1 MAIKKKSRQRLLRE
15 NLKYPIK
22 DIQHNLT
29 KTQYSKILDRFAK
42 FCYLEYGSYTIEN
55 CKTHIQDYADSLVD
69 RNLSPS
75 TIHTYIAAVCKA
87 FEIPMSEINKPLR
100 HTADFTRCRKR
111 ELPIN
116 RNDMDLKNF
125 NYKRV
130 VDFQKHVGIRR
141 NELKHVRG
149 NDLINDENG
158 DLCVVV
164 RKGKGG
170 KRQLQ
175 RIEEGYEEF
184 IKSYFVNKKDDEYI
198 FTDLEL
204 NNKLNF
210 HALRAQRAQDEYFL
224 TLKKHDEDINYR
236 VELEKKVRNRWKENL
251 NKNGQPKVL
260 KESEINGYYYLRDKN
275 KEFAKA
281 NGLPLKYDKLAV
293 LWVSITV
300 LAHWRNDVT
309 IHSYLNIIPNL

>member
-1 MAIKKKSRQRLLRE
+1 MAKKKKSKQRLLRE
-15 NLKYPIK
+15 ELKYQIR
-22 DIQHNLT
+22 DIEHNLT
-29 KTQYSKILDRFAK
+29 KSQYSKTLDRFAR
-42 FCYLEYGSYTIEN
+42 FCYGKYGCYTIEN
-55 CKTHIQDYADSLVD
+55 CKEHIQDYANYLVD

-87 FEIPMSEINKPLR
+87 FEINMSEIKKPIR
-100 HTADFTRCRKR
+100 HTSEFTRGRKR
-111 ELPIN
+111 ELPVN

-125 NYKRV
+125 NYKRI

-141 NELKHVRG
+141 NELKNLKG
-149 NDLINDENG
+149 DDLAFDNNG

-164 RKGKGG
+164 KKGKGG

-175 RIEEGYEEF
+175 RIENGYEEF
-184 IKSYFVNKKDDEYI
+184 IKSYFINKKDDEYI

-204 NNKLNF
+204 TNKLNF
-210 HALRAQRAQDEYFL
+210 HALRAKRAQDEYFAIINKL
-224 TLKKHDEDINYR
+224 NEDINFR
-236 VELEKKVRNRWKENL
+236 SELEEKVRNRWKENL

-260 KESEINGYYYLRDKN
+260 KESEINGYYYLRGKN
-275 KEFAKA
+275 KEFAKQ

>member
-1 MAIKKKSRQRLLRE
+1 MAKKKSRQRLLRE
-15 NLKYPIK
+15 ELKYQIR

-42 FCYLEYGSYTIEN
+42 FCYAKYGSYTIEN
-55 CKTHIQDYADSLVD
+55 CREHIQDYANHLVD

-100 HTADFTRCRKR
+100 HTSEFTRGRKR
-111 ELPIN
+111 ELPVN
-116 RNDMDLKNF
+116 RNDMDLQNF
-125 NYKRV
+125 QYKRV

-141 NELKHVRG
+141 NELKNLKG
-149 NDLINDENG
+149 DDLAFDNNG

-164 RKGKGG
+164 KKGKGG

-175 RIEEGYEEF
+175 RIKKGYEDF
-184 IKSYFVNKKDDEYI
+184 IKSYFINKKPDEYI
-198 FTDLEL
+198 FSELDL

-210 HALRAQRAQDEYFL
+210 HALRAKRAQEEYLL
-224 TLKKHDEDINYR
+224 TLKKLDEDINYR
-236 VELEKKVRNRWKENL
+236 DELIQMLKNRWKENID
-251 NKNGQPKVL
+251 KNGNIKPL
-260 KESEINGYYYLRDKN
+260 KEKEYNGYYYLRGKN
-275 KEFAKA
+275 KEFAKQ

-293 LWVSITV
+293 LWVSVTV
-300 LAHWRNDVT
+300 LSHWRNDVT
-309 IHSYLNIIPNL
+309 IHSYLNIIPNI

>member
-1 MAIKKKSRQRLLRE
+1 MVKKKSKQRLLRE
-15 NLKYPIK
+15 NLKYQIR
-22 DIQHNLT
+22 DIEHNLT
-29 KTQYSKILDRFAK
+29 KSQYSKILDRFAK
-42 FCYLEYGSYTIEN
+42 FCYLEYGCYTIEN
-55 CKTHIQDYADSLVD
+55 CREHIQDYANYLVD

-100 HTADFTRCRKR
+100 HTSEFTRGRKR
-111 ELPIN
+111 EHPVN
-116 RNDMDLKNF
+116 RNDMDLQNF
-125 NYKRV
+125 QYKRV

-141 NELKHVRG
+141 NELKHLMG
-149 NDLINDENG
+149 NDLTYDNNG

-164 RKGKGG
+164 KKGKGG

-175 RIEEGYEEF
+175 RIENGYEDF
-184 IKSYFVNKKDDEYI
+184 IKSYFENKKSDEYI

-204 NNKLNF
+204 TNKLNF
-210 HALRAQRAQDEYFL
+210 HALRAKRAQDEYFVIINKL
-224 TLKKHDEDINYR
+224 NEDINYR
-236 VELEKKVRNRWKENL
+236 NELIQMLKNRWKENIDKKG
-251 NKNGQPKVL
+251 NPKLL
-260 KESEINGYYYLRDKN
+260 KEKDYNGYYYLRGKN
-275 KEFAKA
+275 KEFAKQ

-309 IHSYLNIIPNL
+309 IHSYLNIIPNI

>member
-1 MAIKKKSRQRLLRE
+1 MAKKKSKQRLLRE
-15 NLKYPIK
+15 ELKYQIR

-55 CKTHIQDYADSLVD
+55 CREHIQDYADYLVD

-87 FEIPMSEINKPLR
+87 FEINMAEINKPLR
-100 HTADFTRCRKR
+100 HTSDFKRGRKR

-116 RNDMDLKNF
+116 RNDMDLKNY

-141 NELKHVRG
+141 NELKNLKG
-149 NDLINDENG
+149 NDLTFDNNG
-158 DLCVVV
+158 DLCVLV

-175 RIEEGYEEF
+175 RIEEGYEDF
-184 IKSYFVNKKDDEYI
+184 IKSYFENKNPDEYI
-198 FTDLEL
+198 FSETEL

-210 HALRAQRAQDEYFL
+210 HALRAKRAQDEYFL
-224 TLKKHDEDINYR
+224 TLKKLDEDINYR

-260 KESEINGYYYLRDKN
+260 KESEINGYYYLRGKN
-275 KEFAKA
+275 KEFAKE

-293 LWVSITV
+293 LWVSVTV
-300 LAHWRNDVT
+300 LSHWRNDVT

>member
-1 MAIKKKSRQRLLRE
+1 MAKKKSKQRLLRE
-15 NLKYPIK
+15 ELKYQIK
-22 DIQHNLT
+22 DIEHNLT
-29 KTQYSKILDRFAK
+29 KSQYSKILDRFAK

-55 CKTHIQDYADSLVD
+55 CREHIQDYANHLVD

-87 FEIPMSEINKPLR
+87 FEINMAEINKPLR
-100 HTADFTRCRKR
+100 HTSEFTRGRKR
-111 ELPIN
+111 ELPVN
-116 RNDMDLKNF
+116 RNDMDLQNF
-125 NYKRV
+125 QYKRV

-141 NELKHVRG
+141 NELKNLKG
-149 NDLINDENG
+149 NDLTCDNNG
-158 DLCVVV
+158 ELCVLV

-175 RIEEGYEEF
+175 KIENGYEEF

-198 FTDLEL
+198 FTEIEL

-210 HALRAQRAQDEYFL
+210 HALRAKRAQEEYLL
-224 TLKKHDEDINYR
+224 TLKKLDEDINYR
-236 VELEKKVRNRWKENL
+236 DELIQMLKNRWKENID
-251 NKNGQPKVL
+251 KNGNPKLL
-260 KESEINGYYYLRDKN
+260 KEKDYNGYYYLRGKN

-300 LAHWRNDVT
+300 LSHWRNDVT
-309 IHSYLNIIPNL
+309 IHSYLNIIPNI